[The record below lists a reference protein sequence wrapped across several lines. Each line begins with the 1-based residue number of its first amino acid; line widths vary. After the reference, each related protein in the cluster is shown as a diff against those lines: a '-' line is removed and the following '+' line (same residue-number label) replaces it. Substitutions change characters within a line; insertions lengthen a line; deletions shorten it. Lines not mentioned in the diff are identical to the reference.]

1 MQLVTDFMTASVVR
15 GRGRLRPLLKFESPM
30 KSILQ
35 LSAISAALFMAQA
48 AMADASKYVSAD
60 IGSLTPTTGNTSAP
74 SNWRF
79 APGQL
84 FNGVAA
90 LDGVALLTFTA
101 SDGGSYACSGSLLQG
116 GAYVLT
122 AGHCADDFVGNMAV
136 SFGYYNGVA
145 AVTRTVAQGNA
156 TLHPLWQGFGN
167 SADAG
172 SDLAIL
178 KLSAPV
184 TTIQGYKLSTTND
197 VGKNYLMAGYGTSG
211 TATSLTS
218 PSWADGNYGH
228 YGYNTFDVTSKT
240 FNQAVDTVVAGWG
253 YNAAYYTGTTYMSDF
268 DNASGNAANNTL
280 GRIAAVTGNAW
291 TSGTGLGAN
300 EALIAGGD
308 SGGGDFVWDAASGQ
322 WLLSAVHSWGWQ
334 GNQSNGTGACDSV
347 GLTGCDGRTSN
358 SSSYGD
364 LSGSTAVFDQ
374 TAWINSVVG
383 NTVPVPEPESY
394 ALMLAGLG
402 LVAAAARRRR
412 A

>member
-1 MQLVTDFMTASVVR
+1 MKTS
-15 GRGRLRPLLKFESPM
+15 LRIGAL
-30 KSILQ
+30 
-35 LSAISAALFMAQA
+35 AAALCLAQLA
-48 AMADASKYVSAD
+48 QADASKYVSAD
-60 IGSLTPTTGNTSAP
+60 TGPLTPTTGNTSAP

-90 LDGVALLTFTA
+90 LDAVARLSFTA
-101 SDGGSYACSGSLLQG
+101 SDGGQYACSGSLLAG

-122 AGHCADDFVGNMAV
+122 AGHCADDFVGNMTV

-156 TLHPLWQGFGN
+156 TLHPLWQGFSN

-172 SDLAIL
+172 TDLAIL

-184 TTIQGYKLSTTND
+184 TTIAGYKLSTTND
-197 VGKNYLMAGYGTSG
+197 VGKDFLMAGYGTSG
-211 TATSLTS
+211 TATANGS
-218 PSWADGNYGH
+218 PTWADGGYGH
-228 YGYNTFDVTSKT
+228 YGYNTFDVTSKV

-268 DNASGNAANNTL
+268 DSGNANNNTL
-280 GRIAAVTGNAW
+280 GRIAGASGNAW
-291 TSGTGLGAN
+291 TSGTGLGTK

-334 GNQSNGTGACDSV
+334 GNDASGQGACDFL
-347 GLTGCDGRTSN
+347 GLTGCDARINN

-374 TAWINSVVG
+374 LTWINSVV
-383 NTVPVPEPESY
+383 NPAVPVPEPETY

>member
-1 MQLVTDFMTASVVR
+1 
-15 GRGRLRPLLKFESPM
+15 
-30 KSILQ
+30 
-35 LSAISAALFMAQA
+35 
-48 AMADASKYVSAD
+48 MADASGFVGAD
-60 IGSLTPTTGNTSAP
+60 IGVLTPTTGNTSAP

-90 LDGVALLTFTA
+90 LDGVALLEFTA
-101 SDGGSYACSGSLLQG
+101 ADGGTYACSGSLLQG

-122 AGHCADDFVGNMAV
+122 AGHCGDDFVGNMTV
-136 SFGYYNGVA
+136 MFGFYNGTA
-145 AVTRTVAQGNA
+145 AVTRTVSQSGV
-156 TLHPLWQGFGN
+156 TLHPLWQGFDN

-172 SDLAIL
+172 TDLAIL

-184 TTIQGYKLSTTND
+184 TSIQGYKLSSTSD
-197 VGKNYLMAGYGTSG
+197 IGKDYLMAGYGTSG
-211 TATSLTS
+211 RAGAVGS
-218 PSWADGNYGH
+218 PDWTDGNYGH
-228 YGYNTFDVTSKT
+228 YGYNTFDATSKT
-240 FNQAVDTVVAGWG
+240 FNQAMDGAVSDWG

-268 DNASGNAANNTL
+268 DNADGRAANNTL

-291 TSGTGLGAN
+291 ASGTGLGAN

-334 GNQSNGTGACDSV
+334 GNQADGTGACDFV
-347 GLTGCDGRTSN
+347 GLTGCDNRRGN

-374 TAWINSVVG
+374 ATWINSVV
-383 NTVPVPEPESY
+383 NPAVPVPEPETY

-402 LVAAAARRRR
+402 LVAGVARRRR
-412 A
+412 G

>member
-1 MQLVTDFMTASVVR
+1 
-15 GRGRLRPLLKFESPM
+15 M
-30 KSILQ
+30 KSILK
-35 LSAISAALFMAQA
+35 LSALSATLVVAQA
-48 AMADASKYVSAD
+48 AMADSSAYVGAD
-60 IGSLTPTTGNTSAP
+60 IGNLTPTTGNTSAP

-79 APGQL
+79 LPGQL

-90 LDGVALLTFTA
+90 LDATARLTFTA
-101 SDGGSYACSGSLLQG
+101 ADGGTYACSGSLLAG

-122 AGHCADDFVGNMAV
+122 AGHCGDDFVGNMTV
-136 SFGYYNGVA
+136 QFGYSNGTA

-156 TLHPLWQGFGN
+156 TLHPLWQGFDN

-172 SDLAIL
+172 TDLAIL

-211 TATSLTS
+211 TATSNGS

-228 YGYNTFDVTSKT
+228 YGYNTFDVTSKD
-240 FNQAVDTVVAGWG
+240 FNKAMDTVVSGWG
-253 YNAAYYTGTTYMSDF
+253 YDASYYTGTTYMSDF
-268 DNASGNAANNTL
+268 DSGTAANNTL
-280 GRIAAVTGNAW
+280 GRVAGVTGNTWA
-291 TSGTGLGAN
+291 SSTGLGVT

-308 SGGGDFVWDAASGQ
+308 SGGGDFVWDAATSQ
-322 WLLSAVHSWGWQ
+322 WLLSGVHSWGWQ
-334 GNQSNGTGACDSV
+334 ANATNGTGVCDFV
-347 GLTGCDGRTSN
+347 GLTGCDNKTGN

-364 LSGSTAVFDQ
+364 TSGSTALFDQ
-374 TAWINSVVG
+374 QAWINSVV
-383 NTVPVPEPESY
+383 NPAAAVPEPETY

-402 LVAAAARRRR
+402 LVAFARRRR

>member
-1 MQLVTDFMTASVVR
+1 MTS
-15 GRGRLRPLLKFESPM
+15 KSSM
-30 KSILQ
+30 KSILK
-35 LSAISAALFMAQA
+35 LSALTAALFVAQA
-48 AMADASKYVSAD
+48 AMATPSGLLSAD
-60 IGSLTPTTGNTSAP
+60 IGSLTPTTGNTSSP

-90 LDGVALLTFTA
+90 LDGVALLEFTA
-101 SDGGSYACSGSLLQG
+101 SDGGTYACSGSLLQG

-122 AGHCADDFVGNMAV
+122 AGHCADDFVGNMTV
-136 SFGYYNGVA
+136 MFGYYNGVA
-145 AVTRTVAQGNA
+145 SVTRTVSQGNA
-156 TLHPLWQGFGN
+156 TLHPLWQGFDN

-172 SDLAIL
+172 TDLAIL

-184 TTIQGYKLSTTND
+184 TNIQGYKLSTTND
-197 VGKNYLMAGYGTSG
+197 VGKTFLMAGYGTSG
-211 TATSLTS
+211 TATSSTG
-218 PSWADGNYGH
+218 PNWNDGNYGH

-240 FNQAVDTVVAGWG
+240 FNQAVDSVVAGWG

-268 DNASGNAANNTL
+268 DNASGAAANNTL
-280 GRIAAVTGNAW
+280 GRIAGVTGNAW

-322 WLLSAVHSWGWQ
+322 WLLSAVHSWGWN
-334 GNQSNGTGACDSV
+334 GNQTNGTGACDFV
-347 GLTGCDGRTSN
+347 GLTGCDTRPNNG
-358 SSSYGD
+358 SSYGD

-374 TAWINSVVG
+374 QAWINSVV
-383 NTVPVPEPESY
+383 NPAVPVPEPETY

>member
-1 MQLVTDFMTASVVR
+1 M
-15 GRGRLRPLLKFESPM
+15 KFT
-30 KSILQ
+30 LQ
-35 LSAISAALFMAQA
+35 LGALAAALCLAQLA
-48 AMADASKYVSAD
+48 QADASPYVSAD
-60 IGSLTPTTGNTSAP
+60 TVPLTPTTGNTSSP

-90 LDGVALLTFTA
+90 LDGVALLSFTS
-101 SDGGSYACSGSLLQG
+101 SDGSLYACSGSLLKG

-122 AGHCADDFVGNMAV
+122 AGHCADDFVGNMTV
-136 SFGYYNGVA
+136 MFGYYNGVA

-167 SADAG
+167 SVDAG
-172 SDLAIL
+172 TDLAIL

-184 TTIQGYKLSTTND
+184 TTIAGYQLSTTND

-211 TATSLTS
+211 AASSTTS
-218 PSWADGNYGH
+218 PNWDDSNFGH
-228 YGYNTFDVTSKT
+228 YGYNTFDVTSKA

-253 YNAAYYTGTTYMSDF
+253 YNPAYYTGTTYMSDF
-268 DNASGNAANNTL
+268 DNANGSATNNTL
-280 GRIAAVTGNAW
+280 GRIAGVSGNAW
-291 TSGTGLGAN
+291 TSNTGLGAN

-334 GNQSNGTGACDSV
+334 GNDTSGTGACDFV
-347 GLTGCDGRTSN
+347 GLTNCDARLNN

-374 TAWINSVVG
+374 RTWINSVV
-383 NTVPVPEPESY
+383 NPAVPVPEPETY
-394 ALMLAGLG
+394 ALMLAGLA
-402 LVAAAARRRR
+402 LVAGVARRRR

>member
-1 MQLVTDFMTASVVR
+1 
-15 GRGRLRPLLKFESPM
+15 M
-30 KSILQ
+30 KSFLH
-35 LSAISAALFMAQA
+35 LSVLTAALCLAQA
-48 AMADASKYVSAD
+48 AQADASQYVSAD
-60 IGSLTPTTGNTSAP
+60 TAPLTPTTGNTSAP

-90 LDGVALLTFTA
+90 LDGVARLLFTA
-101 SDGGSYACSGSLLQG
+101 SDGTRMACSGSLLAG

-122 AGHCADDFVGNMAV
+122 AGHCADNFVGNMTV
-136 SFGYYNGVA
+136 YFGLYNGVA
-145 AVTRTVAQGNA
+145 SVSRTVAQGNA
-156 TLHPLWQGFGN
+156 TLHPLWQGFGS

-172 SDLAIL
+172 TDLALL

-184 TTIQGYKLSTTND
+184 TTIAGYKLSTTND
-197 VGKNYLMAGYGTSG
+197 VGKDFLMAGYGTSG
-211 TATSLTS
+211 TATSNAPPDWNDS
-218 PSWADGNYGH
+218 DYGH
-228 YGYNTFDVTSKT
+228 YGYNTFDVTSKV

-268 DNASGNAANNTL
+268 DSGTATNNTL
-280 GRIAAVTGNAW
+280 GRIAALSGNAW

-334 GNQSNGTGACDSV
+334 GNDSV
-347 GLTGCDGRTSN
+347 GQGVCDFVGLTNCDASIKN

-374 TAWINSVVG
+374 LTWINSVV
-383 NTVPVPEPESY
+383 NPAVPVPEPETY

>member
-1 MQLVTDFMTASVVR
+1 
-15 GRGRLRPLLKFESPM
+15 M
-30 KSILQ
+30 KSILTI
-35 LSAISAALFMAQA
+35 SALSAALLAAPA
-48 AMADASKYVSAD
+48 AMAASSNVVDTDLGA
-60 IGSLTPTTGNTSAP
+60 LTPTTGNTSAP

-90 LDGVALLTFTA
+90 LDGMALLEFKA
-101 SDGGSYACSGSLLQG
+101 SDGSTYACSGSLLAG

-122 AGHCADDFVGNMAV
+122 AGHCGDDFVGTMTV
-136 SFGYYNGVA
+136 MFGFYNGVA
-145 AVTRTVAQGNA
+145 AVTRTVTQSDV
-156 TLHPLWQGFGN
+156 TLHPKWQGFDN

-172 SDLAIL
+172 TDLAIL

-184 TTIQGYKLSTTND
+184 TTIQGYQLSTTND

-211 TATSLTS
+211 TATSTGS
-218 PSWADGNYGH
+218 PNWNDGNYGH
-228 YGYNTFDVTSKT
+228 YGYNTFDVTSKD
-240 FNQAVDTVVAGWG
+240 FNKAVDTKVAGWG
-253 YNAAYYTGTTYMSDF
+253 YDAAYYTGTTYMSDF
-268 DNASGNAANNTL
+268 DSGTANNNTL
-280 GRIAAVTGNAW
+280 GRIAGATGNTW

-334 GNQSNGTGACDSV
+334 GNQTNGTGACDYV
-347 GLTGCDGRTSN
+347 GLTNCDTKRNN

-364 LSGSTAVFDQ
+364 LSGSTALFDQ
-374 TAWINSVVG
+374 AAWINSVV
-383 NTVPVPEPESY
+383 NPAVAVPEPETY

-402 LVAAAARRRR
+402 VVAGAARRRR
-412 A
+412 G

>member
-1 MQLVTDFMTASVVR
+1 MKT
-15 GRGRLRPLLKFESPM
+15 LLKT
-30 KSILQ
+30 
-35 LSAISAALFMAQA
+35 SALSAALFAAQA
-48 AMADASKYVSAD
+48 ATAASGLLSAD
-60 IGSLTPTTGNTSAP
+60 LAPVDPTTGNTSSP

-90 LDGVALLTFTA
+90 LDGVALLEFKA
-101 SDGGSYACSGSLLQG
+101 ADGGTYACSGSLLAG

-122 AGHCADDFVGNMAV
+122 AGHCGDDFVGTMTV
-136 SFGYYNGVA
+136 MFGFYGGTA
-145 AVTRTVAQGNA
+145 TVTRTVSQSDV
-156 TLHPLWQGFGN
+156 TLHPLWQGFDN

-172 SDLAIL
+172 TDLALL
-178 KLSAPV
+178 KLNAPV
-184 TTIQGYKLSTTND
+184 TTIQGYQLSTTND
-197 VGKNYLMAGYGTSG
+197 VGKDYLMAGYGTSG
-211 TATSLTS
+211 SATANGS
-218 PSWADGNYGH
+218 PNWNDGNYGH

-240 FNQAVDTVVAGWG
+240 FNAAMDGVVDDWG
-253 YNAAYYTGTTYMSDF
+253 YDAGYYTGTTYMSDF
-268 DNASGNAANNTL
+268 DSGNANNNTL
-280 GRIAAVTGNAW
+280 GRIAALTGNAW
-291 TSGTGLGAN
+291 SSGTGLGAN

-334 GNQSNGTGACDSV
+334 GNSSDGDGACDFV
-347 GLTGCDGRTSN
+347 GLTNCDNKKGN

-374 TAWINSVVG
+374 QAWINSVV
-383 NTVPVPEPESY
+383 NPTAPVPEPETY

-402 LVAAAARRRR
+402 LVAGIARRRR

>member
-1 MQLVTDFMTASVVR
+1 MKFTL
-15 GRGRLRPLLKFESPM
+15 RLGAL
-30 KSILQ
+30 
-35 LSAISAALFMAQA
+35 AAALCLAQLA
-48 AMADASKYVSAD
+48 QADASPYVSAD
-60 IGSLTPTTGNTSAP
+60 TVPLTPTTGNTSSP

-90 LDGVALLTFTA
+90 LDGVALLSFTG
-101 SDGGSYACSGSLLQG
+101 SDGSLYACSGSLLQG

-122 AGHCADDFVGNMAV
+122 AGHCADDFVGNMTV
-136 SFGYYNGVA
+136 MFGYYNGVA
-145 AVTRTVAQGNA
+145 SVTRTVSQGNA

-172 SDLAIL
+172 TDLAIL

-184 TTIQGYKLSTTND
+184 TTIAGYQLSTTND

-211 TATSLTS
+211 VATSLTS
-218 PSWADGNYGH
+218 PNWADRNYGH
-228 YGYNTFDVTSKT
+228 YGYNTFDVTSKV

-253 YNAAYYTGTTYMSDF
+253 YNPAYYAGTTYMSDF
-268 DNASGNAANNTL
+268 DNANGSATNNTL
-280 GRIAAVTGNAW
+280 GRIAGVSGNAW
-291 TSGTGLGAN
+291 TSNTGLGAN

-334 GNQSNGTGACDSV
+334 GNDTSGTGACDFV
-347 GLTGCDGRTSN
+347 GLTNCDARVNN

-374 TAWINSVVG
+374 RTWINSVV
-383 NTVPVPEPESY
+383 NPAVPVPEPETY
-394 ALMLAGLG
+394 ALMLAGLA
-402 LVAAAARRRR
+402 LVAGVARRRR